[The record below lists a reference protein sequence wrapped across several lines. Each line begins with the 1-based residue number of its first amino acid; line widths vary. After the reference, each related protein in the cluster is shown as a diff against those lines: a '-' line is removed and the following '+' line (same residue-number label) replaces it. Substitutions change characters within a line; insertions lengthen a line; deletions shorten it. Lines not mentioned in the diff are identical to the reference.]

1 MPEPHGQGS
10 FLPIFLVIILLGSGI
25 LLFSVSL
32 LLSLTNLILN
42 NVGKISDFSVQNNSL
57 KINQEVSHERFGYG
71 IIIGIDGKGKDKIAS
86 IDFKGIGVKKLLLRF
101 AKLKTI

>member
-1 MPEPHGQGS
+1 MEG
-10 FLPIFLVIILLGSGI
+10 LEKKKKKIN
-25 LLFSVSL
+25 SL
-32 LLSLTNLILN
+32 SKIYTTNNKRLRKIN